1 MVRVTKRKII
11 SGKCLVPARVDK
23 RRTFSKK
30 ALSDTEPLPAT
41 SWGDEH
47 AALPVAQH
55 SFQLFF
61 LTLFNPLHL
70 AGNLHKLKRNI
81 FLKKEKKA
89 SRNVIRP
96 WREKLVR
103 EKTKSQNHGFIV
115 ANYAA
120 CLLIAEMFVCMAFLI
135 LFFFFF
141 KCFGHTTRHGG
152 SWFPDSLRWEPA
164 LQTES

>member
-1 MVRVTKRKII
+1 MVRATKRKII

-23 RRTFSKK
+23 RTTFSKK
-30 ALSDTEPLPAT
+30 SLSDTEPLPAT

-89 SRNVIRP
+89 SRNVISP
-96 WREKLVR
+96 
-103 EKTKSQNHGFIV
+103 
-115 ANYAA
+115 
-120 CLLIAEMFVCMAFLI
+120 
-135 LFFFFF
+135 
-141 KCFGHTTRHGG
+141 
-152 SWFPDSLRWEPA
+152 
-164 LQTES
+164 